1 MTASLIAACVWA
13 IVATITA
20 LLPMKHQMVPG
31 VTLLV
36 TAPLLLGWIG
46 WDHGWLLA
54 TLGLLGFLSMMR
66 NPLIY
71 FVKRALGK
79 PVELPRELRK

>member
-13 IVATITA
+13 IAATITA
-20 LLPMKHQMVPG
+20 LLPMKRQMVPG

-79 PVELPRELRK
+79 PVELPRELQK

>member
-13 IVATITA
+13 IAATITA
-20 LLPMKHQMVPG
+20 LLPMKRQMIPG

-36 TAPLLLGWIG
+36 TAPLLLVWVG
-46 WDHGWLLA
+46 WDHGWVLA

-79 PVELPRELRK
+79 PVELPRELQK

>member
-1 MTASLIAACVWA
+1 MTPSLIVACVWA
-13 IVATITA
+13 IAATITA
-20 LLPMKHQMVPG
+20 LLPMKRQMIPG

-36 TAPLLLGWIG
+36 TAPLLLVWIG

-71 FVKRALGK
+71 FVKRAMGK
-79 PVELPRELRK
+79 PVDLPKDLQE

>member
-13 IVATITA
+13 IAATITA
-20 LLPMKHQMVPG
+20 LLPMKRQMIPG
-31 VTLLV
+31 VTLLA
-36 TAPLLLGWIG
+36 TALPLLGWIG
-46 WDHGWLLA
+46 WDHGWVLA

-79 PVELPRELRK
+79 PVELPRELQK